1 LFSRKTHRP
10 HRHGLSIT
18 DLRPGQ
24 EGVVTG
30 ARGGPGVMK
39 NLENL
44 GIRPGVKIKV
54 VSRHFMKGPVVIM
67 VGSSRVAVGFG
78 MARKI
83 RVRPYNEEKGRGTSQ

>member
-1 LFSRKTHRP
+1 MFFRRTHRASS
-10 HRHGLSIT
+10 HGFSIT
-18 DLRPGQ
+18 DMRPGQ

-30 ARGGPGVMK
+30 ARGGPGVLK

-44 GIRPGVKIKV
+44 GIRPGVKVKV

-67 VGSSRVAVGFG
+67 VGNSRVAVGFG

-83 RVRPYNEEKGRGTSQ
+83 KVRPYEGEKGRGAL